1 MEYKSIEFKA
11 EEIDVSKME
20 VSGYIS
26 TWDEDLVG
34 DIIHPGAFK
43 KSISEAFPRGKVK
56 ALWEH
61 SLPMGMP
68 LHMAEDSKGTFAVTK
83 LSNTVE
89 NVARIE
95 YMKDGV
101 VDSQSI
107 GFNLVKGKYDF
118 DEHGR
123 RNIYEVKL
131 SEYSAVMFPANP
143 NATLDNIKSL
153 TTQFLVEQSKGLHI
167 TDSNELKYLFDS
179 LKALIQTDEPSI
191 DTHNEV
197 KPLIDECT
205 VALKSLGDFAKT
217 IKFK

>member
-11 EEIDVSKME
+11 EDIDTKKME

-43 KSISEAFPRGKVK
+43 KSINESFSRGKIK

-61 SLPMGMP
+61 TLPMGMP
-68 LHMAEDSKGTFAVTK
+68 KHMAEDSKGVYVVTK
-83 LSNTVE
+83 LSKTIE
-89 NVARIE
+89 NEARME

-107 GFNLVKGKYDF
+107 GFNLVKGKFEF
-118 DEHGR
+118 DDKGR

-143 NATLDNIKSL
+143 HATFDSMKALSAELLIAK
-153 TTQFLVEQSKGLHI
+153 SKGLHV
-167 TDSNELKYLFDS
+167 TGSKELSYLLDS
-179 LKALIQTDEPSI
+179 LKALMQTNEPLI
-191 DTHNEV
+191 NTHNEA
-197 KPLIDECT
+197 KPLIDECLIS
-205 VALKSLGDFAKT
+205 LKSLGDFAKSLN
-217 IKFK
+217 K